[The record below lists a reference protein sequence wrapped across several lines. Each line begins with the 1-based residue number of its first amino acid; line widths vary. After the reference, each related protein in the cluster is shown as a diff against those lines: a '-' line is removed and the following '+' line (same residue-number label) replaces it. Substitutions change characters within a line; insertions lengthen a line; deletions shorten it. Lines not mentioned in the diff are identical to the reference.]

1 MLCCLL
7 HSGCSLPETCVSGKA
22 TCGKGDA
29 EHSLASPEL
38 WLEPDS
44 ADRSDWLIRIS
55 FNPRLLL
62 AYNLYLSI
70 AVIVV
75 LYQLF
80 VT

>member
-1 MLCCLL
+1 MM
-7 HSGCSLPETCVSGKA
+7 EKQQ
-22 TCGKGDA
+22 
-29 EHSLASPEL
+29 L

-55 FNPRLLL
+55 FNPRLRL
-62 AYNLYLSI
+62 AYNLYRSI